1 VITSV
6 EVHWPSGV
14 KERFAAPPI
23 DQIVSLIEGKGQR
36 F

>member
-1 VITSV
+1 
-6 EVHWPSGV
+6 V